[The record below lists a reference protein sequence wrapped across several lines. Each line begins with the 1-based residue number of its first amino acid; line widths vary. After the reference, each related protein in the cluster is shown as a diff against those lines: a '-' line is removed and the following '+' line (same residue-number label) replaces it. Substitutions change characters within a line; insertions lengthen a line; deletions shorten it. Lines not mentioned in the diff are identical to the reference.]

1 MDLEPQLYPCKLNT
15 FKFDSYSSIFLGTKI
30 HNYLNIIL
38 RFPKSGIFSET
49 NSLMVGIMGDL
60 GATQVSHMFA
70 VCFLVYG
77 SSMVFP
83 SAKWE

>member
-1 MDLEPQLYPCKLNT
+1 MDLGPQLYPCKLNT
-15 FKFDSYSSIFLGTKI
+15 SKFDSYSSIFLGTKI
-30 HNYLNIIL
+30 HNYPNIVL
-38 RFPKSGIFSET
+38 RFPKSRIFPET
-49 NSLMVGIMGDL
+49 NGLMVGIVGEL